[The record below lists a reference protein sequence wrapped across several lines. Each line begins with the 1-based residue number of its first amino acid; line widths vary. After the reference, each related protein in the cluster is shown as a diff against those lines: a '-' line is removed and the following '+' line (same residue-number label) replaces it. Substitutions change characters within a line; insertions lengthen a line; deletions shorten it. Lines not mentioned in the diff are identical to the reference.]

1 METVNTLITHIEE
14 MALASKRRKLT
25 GTTAFI
31 KRLFLFLCAQ
41 NQLSTEF
48 LLICRRDGLILDC
61 KSPALSQDISGC
73 TLNMDE
79 LKAYTALHFFD
90 RSDDYVIISICSQ
103 EELPV
108 IARIQKDFVALLGIV
123 DNDQRNSRKLMDS
136 LNSVKHAISI
146 YDENATLLY
155 ANSSFCRD
163 LSITNLEAAL
173 GRNIN
178 DIIRDNGIK
187 VHSMEDNRN
196 TLKMMDVLKNGEVVI
211 DWEVR
216 IESADSQEESRLVS
230 NDMYPVLD
238 ESGKVRGMVEL
249 THSRQQDIKRTRK
262 IMGFA
267 AEYTFDDIVGASR
280 SIKERIRTAKEYAG
294 RPFNFLITGESGV
307 GKELF
312 AQSIHN
318 HSARR
323 KGPFVALNCANFS
336 DGLIESE
343 LFGYVGGAFTGASKN
358 GQIGK
363 FELADGG
370 TLFLDEIG
378 ELPLHFQSK
387 LLRVLETW
395 MITRIGSSKQIP
407 VNVRLIAA
415 TNRNLAE
422 MVEEGLFR
430 EDLYYRL
437 QVLTLEIPPLRDRKE
452 DLALL
457 SDSFLRQAAEPYLDT
472 PKILS
477 AQAKKV
483 LISYDWPGNVR
494 ELRNVITRATVLS
507 KSKIIS
513 KETLE
518 ESIASKGYMLKA
530 ASAASPED
538 RMKQKLMEI
547 DTAYASLLKEA
558 LDITAGNKKDAAK
571 LIGVSRNTL
580 YRMLEKYGEYG
591 K

>member
-1 METVNTLITHIEE
+1 METTNTLITQIKK
-14 MALASKRRKLT
+14 MALPGEVQQIT
-25 GTTAFI
+25 GTSLLV
-31 KRLFLFLCAQ
+31 KNLFLFLC
-41 NQLSTEF
+41 NQSGCP
-48 LLICRRDGLILDC
+48 IDLILLCRKDGMI
-61 KSPALSQDISGC
+61 LSCRVASLGDDLSGH
-73 TLNMDE
+73 TLDLDTLKNFEE
-79 LKAYTALHFFD
+79 LCLFKA
-90 RSDDYVIISICSQ
+90 SDDYIIAAVCPREKSAVLSD
-103 EELPV
+103 L
-108 IARIQKDFVALLGIV
+108 QKDFQTLLGIIEQ
-123 DNDQRNSRKLMDS
+123 DETSSRHLLHC
-136 LNSVKHAISI
+136 LNSVKNAISI

-155 ANSSFCRD
+155 ANTSFCKD
-163 LSITNLEAAL
+163 LSIPNLEDAL

-178 DIIRDNGIK
+178 DVIRDIGAKI
-187 VHSMEDNRN
+187 HSMEDNSSS
-196 TLKMMDVLKNGEVVI
+196 LKMMDVLKNGEEVI
-211 DWEVR
+211 DWEIR
-216 IESADSQEESRLVS
+216 IESTEGQKESKLVS
-230 NDMYPVLD
+230 NDMYPVVD
-238 ESGKVRGMVEL
+238 ETGKVTGMVEL

-267 AEYTFDDIVGASR
+267 AEYTFDDIVGTSKA
-280 SIKERIRTAKEYAG
+280 IKEKIRTAKEYANS
-294 RPFNFLITGESGV
+294 PFNFLITGESGV

-318 HSARR
+318 YSPRH

-370 TLFLDEIG
+370 TLFLDEVG

-395 MITRIGSSKQIP
+395 MVTRIGSSKQIP
-407 VNVRLIAA
+407 VNVRLITA

-422 MVEEGLFR
+422 MVEEGMFR
-430 EDLYYRL
+430 QDLYYRL
-437 QVLTLEIPPLRDRKE
+437 QVLTLEIPPLRERKD

-457 SDSFLRQAAEPYLDT
+457 SDSFLNQAAAPYLDT

-477 AQAKKV
+477 SQAKKV
-483 LISYDWPGNVR
+483 LMTYDWPGNVR

-530 ASAASPED
+530 ISTDTPAE
-538 RMKQKLMEI
+538 RVKQKLTEI
-547 DTAYASLLKEA
+547 DNAYTSLLKEA
-558 LDITAGNKKDAAK
+558 LELTAGNKKEAAE
-571 LIGVSRNTL
+571 LIGVSRNTF
-580 YRMLEKYGEYG
+580 YRMLEKYGE
-591 K
+591 